1 MVSTNVESLSTPGFV
16 DSGLLFIAF
25 QIYPHPVD
33 RQIVNNRNFPL
44 QSGTP
49 QMKYPNIPIGSEAK
63 GPPVQSTTPITC
75 LRGLVYLIAVRKGA
89 VASCRSLAAH
99 RPSTEAHGVRLVALH
114 AYHHVRRLLP
124 YQPEYKT

>member
-33 RQIVNNRNFPL
+33 GQIVNNRNFPL

-49 QMKYPNIPIGSEAK
+49 QKKYPNIPIGSETNR
-63 GPPVQSTTPITC
+63 PTVQSKIGRANVRTPVTNAH
-75 LRGLVYLIAVRKGA
+75 LVF
-89 VASCRSLAAH
+89 
-99 RPSTEAHGVRLVALH
+99 
-114 AYHHVRRLLP
+114 RLLLA
-124 YQPEYKT
+124 KKKRHRVR